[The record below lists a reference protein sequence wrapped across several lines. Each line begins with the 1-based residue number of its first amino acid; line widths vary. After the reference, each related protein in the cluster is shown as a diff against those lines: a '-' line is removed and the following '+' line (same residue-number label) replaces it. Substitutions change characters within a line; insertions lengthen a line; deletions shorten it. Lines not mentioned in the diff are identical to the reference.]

1 MTSVLISLV
10 SCSNCFSNS
19 CTDSFLFA
27 TTSFSFSFSTLSCLT
42 LGSFLLFFP
51 FKFVTGLDSAFSS
64 FDSSFFGSS
73 FISILGSSLTLLL
86 FISIFSSSFL
96 FSTTTSTFSSGFAGK
111 GAISFASAWGL
122 LFLNLL
128 LV

>member
-1 MTSVLISLV
+1 VTVFDSITS
-10 SCSNCFSNS
+10 CF
-19 CTDSFLFA
+19 
-27 TTSFSFSFSTLSCLT
+27 
-42 LGSFLLFFP
+42 G
-51 FKFVTGLDSAFSS
+51 
-64 FDSSFFGSS
+64 SSFFGSS
-73 FISILGSSLTLLL
+73 FISIFGSSLTLLL

-96 FSTTTSTFSSGFAGK
+96 FSTISSTFSSVFAGN